1 MVTGI
6 KRLCSVEK
14 KCQQVSLY
22 SENGD
27 FTDMDSAVCQVVSA
41 NVRNFMFCT
50 YRIKILGMQNA
61 SSFFSKLK

>member
-14 KCQQVSLY
+14 TCQQVSLY

-27 FTDMDSAVCQVVSA
+27 FTDMNDTVCQVVSA
-41 NVRNFMFCT
+41 NVRSFMFCT
-50 YRIKILGMQNA
+50 YRITLLDIKNVTL
-61 SSFFSKLK
+61 FFPS